1 VLTNGGDI
9 VEDIQEK
16 EYSEKIDLSFWKNFL
31 VYAKPYKKYFFILA
45 LVMVG
50 VGAIDAIFPLM
61 NGKAIDDFVMKGTTN
76 GLKAFAIK
84 YGLLV
89 LIQAINAW
97 FLISIAGRIE
107 TGMAYD
113 IRKIGFEKL
122 QVLSL
127 SYYDNRA
134 VGWLMA
140 RMTSDINR
148 LSETLSWGLV
158 DFVWGV
164 TMMITIIVIM
174 FSLNVKLALIT
185 LSVIPPLAIISVY
198 FQQKILTAYRKVRK
212 INSRITGAF
221 NEDISGAKTTKT
233 LVREEQNLEEF
244 KNLTKEMRDSS
255 VKAVIISS
263 LYLPI
268 ILLLGSIGTSLALNF
283 GGKSVLS
290 NTLSYGTLVI
300 FVNYTIQFFEPVR
313 ELAAIFAEL
322 QSAQASAERV
332 FSLINEDLE
341 IEDSIEVIEKYGDFM
356 NPKKENWPSINGEI
370 EFKNVSFAYKNGEK
384 VLENFNLH
392 VNPGETIALV
402 GETGSG
408 KSTIVNLLCRFYEPT
423 KGEIL
428 IDGVDYKKRPQVWL
442 HENLG
447 YVLQS
452 PHLFSGT
459 IKDNIKYGNLE
470 ASELD
475 IIRASKLVNAHDFIV
490 ELHDGYDTEVGE
502 GGNLLSTGQKQLISF
517 ARAVLRN
524 PKIFV
529 LDEATS
535 SIDTETEKIIQDTIH
550 KVLKG
555 RTSFIIAHRLST
567 IKNADKILV
576 IRKGQI
582 IEAGTHHELL
592 NKREY
597 YYRLYTN
604 QFIREQEREILN

>member
-1 VLTNGGDI
+1 MEEMKEEI
-9 VEDIQEK
+9 VN
-16 EYSEKIDLSFWKNFL
+16 EKINFSFWKNFL
-31 VYAKPYKKYFFILA
+31 VYAKPYKKSFIFLA
-45 LVMVG
+45 IVNAG
-50 VGAIDAIFPLM
+50 VGLIDALFPLL
-61 NGKAIDDFVMKGTTN
+61 NGKAIDNFVVNGTTN
-76 GLKAFAIK
+76 GLGKFAAI
-84 YGLLV
+84 YISLV
-89 LIQAINAW
+89 LIQVINVW
-97 FLISIAGRIE
+97 FFIVTAGKIE
-107 TGMAYD
+107 ANIAYD
-113 IRKIGFEKL
+113 IRKIAFEKL

-127 SYYDNRA
+127 SYYDNKA

-148 LSETLSWGLV
+148 LSETISWGLI
-158 DFVWGV
+158 DFVWGF
-164 TMMITIIVIM
+164 TMMICIIVIM

-185 LSVIPPLAIISVY
+185 LAVIPPLAIISVY
-198 FQQKILTAYRKVRK
+198 FQEKILVAYRKVRS

-233 LVREEQNLEEF
+233 LVREDENLQEF
-244 KNLTKEMRDSS
+244 TKLTGAMKDSS
-255 VKAVIISS
+255 VRAVTISS
-263 LYLPI
+263 IYLPI
-268 ILLLGSIGTSLALNF
+268 VLLLGSIGTALALNF
-283 GGKSVLS
+283 GGKSVAL
-290 NTLSYGTLVI
+290 NVISYGVLVAFI
-300 FVNYTIQFFEPVR
+300 NYTIQFFEPVR
-313 ELAAIFAEL
+313 EMAAIFAEL

-341 IEDSIEVIEKYGDFM
+341 IEDSIDVINKYGDFF
-356 NPKKENWPSINGEI
+356 NPKREVWPELKGEV
-370 EFKNVSFAYKNGEK
+370 EFKNVSFSYNTGEEI
-384 VLENFNLH
+384 LRDFSLH
-392 VNPGETIALV
+392 VKPGETIALV

-423 KGEIL
+423 KGKVL
-428 IDGVDYKKRPQVWL
+428 IDGVDYKERPQIWL

-459 IKDNIKYGNLE
+459 IKDNIQYGNLQ

-475 IIRASKLVNAHDFIV
+475 IIRASMLVNAYEFIMGLDK
-490 ELHDGYDTEVGE
+490 EYDTEVGE

-524 PKIFV
+524 PRIFV

-535 SIDTETEKIIQDTIH
+535 SIDTETEKIIQDTIQ

-567 IKNADKILV
+567 IVNADRILV
-576 IRKGQI
+576 IKKGQI
-582 IEAGTHHELL
+582 IESGNHNELL
-592 NKREY
+592 NKKGY

-604 QFIREQEREILN
+604 QFVKEQSKEILN

>member
-1 VLTNGGDI
+1 
-9 VEDIQEK
+9 
-16 EYSEKIDLSFWKNFL
+16 
-31 VYAKPYKKYFFILA
+31 
-45 LVMVG
+45 MVG

-198 FQQKILTAYRKVRK
+198 FQQKILTAYRKVRN

-244 KNLTKEMRDSS
+244 KNLTGEMRDSS